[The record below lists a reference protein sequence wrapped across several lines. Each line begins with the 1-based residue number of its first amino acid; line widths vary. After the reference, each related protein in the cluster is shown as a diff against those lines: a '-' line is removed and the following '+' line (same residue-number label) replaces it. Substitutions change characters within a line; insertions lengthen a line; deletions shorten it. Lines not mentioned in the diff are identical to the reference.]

1 MNKVIISGNLCNDP
15 EAFTTQGGV
24 SRSNFRVAVQRRFAN
39 SQGQRESD
47 FLTVVAWRNTADFC
61 NKYLKKGDKV
71 IVEGSIQTRSYDAQD
86 GSKRYVTEIMA
97 DNIESV
103 KRADSGA
110 QGGARPNQQPKPTNS
125 MPEGFTEV
133 EEDGELPF

>member
-1 MNKVIISGNLCNDP
+1 MCTAP
-15 EAFTTQGGV
+15 EAFTTQNGV
-24 SRSNFRVAVQRRFAN
+24 SRSSFRLAVNRPYRN
-39 SQGQRESD
+39 PQGNYDAD
-47 FLTVVAWRNTADFC
+47 FLPVIAWRQTADFC
-61 NKYLKKGDKV
+61 NKYLDKGRQV
-71 IVEGSIQTRSYDAQD
+71 AVEGSIQTRSYDAQD

-110 QGGARPNQQPKPTNS
+110 QGGARPNQQPKQTNS

-133 EEDGELPF
+133 ADDGELPF